1 MNREHYIIGTFI
13 VDKQTHVLL
22 PKINANW
29 FEGWNKEII
38 EFMKICYLNNQ
49 PIDLVNLARQFKGKA
64 FELSQFSN
72 SYAHSTYLKH
82 YLFELDI
89 MYKKSNLIAKLSE
102 LDTKKELDVLL
113 NDLNLITTEAQIT
126 IDKEPLPM
134 SKVTGKVIDE
144 LEEKMK
150 RGNNLMGIPTGWRLL
165 DKYIGGWNKGNLV
178 IIAGR
183 PGSGKTAI
191 ALSLTVGAMS
201 QAKVLFMSL
210 EMSSEELSQRYIS
223 YFSQI
228 ENYKIRSGNLKTNEH
243 EHITNSLYQLENDF
257 YVDDD
262 TKTTINDIKAKAQL
276 HKAKHG
282 LNVLII
288 DYLQLVKGTK
298 ANREQEIA
306 EISRNLKIIA
316 KDLGI
321 TVICLAQ
328 LNRNSEQ
335 RADKRPM
342 LSDLRESGSIEQDAD
357 IVMFPF
363 RPQYYEQEQVDVEN
377 DAELIIA
384 KNRHGST
391 ITIPVTFEGK
401 YTKYTERI

>member
-1 MNREHYIIGTFI
+1 MNRENYIIGTFI

-102 LDTKKELDVLL
+102 LDTKKELDILL

-150 RGNNLMGIPTGWRLL
+150 RGNNLMGISTGWRLL

-210 EMSSEELSQRYIS
+210 EMSGEELSQRYIS

-288 DYLQLVKGTK
+288 DYLQLVRGTK
-298 ANREQEIA
+298 QNREQEIA
-306 EISRNLKIIA
+306 EISRSLKIIA

-391 ITIPVTFEGK
+391 ITIPVTFEGR